1 MMMKFN
7 PWFSV
12 SLAAMALAAC
22 GGGSSNPTPQN
33 NTPASTPAS
42 PSNASASASSA
53 TNGSEKVLRIG
64 TNAEFAPFEFMNEK
78 QEIHG
83 FDIDLLNEMAKADG
97 FRVEFKH
104 TPWDGIFAALDN
116 GDVDVIASAVTITEE
131 RKQNMRFTDPYYKIT
146 QMVLVPPSK
155 TVKNTDDLKNLNKV
169 GVVNGQTGDIAA
181 KRIFGDTSPKIARFE
196 TVTLLIKEVENG
208 GVEAAITDSA
218 VVAHYL
224 KNNTGKGFTMAKVDD
239 FQEENYGFVVRL
251 KDEETANLL
260 NSALKTVRENGRYAE
275 VEKKYFAQ

>member
-1 MMMKFN
+1 MKFN